1 MALELRQ
8 QLKLSQQL
16 IMTPQL
22 QMAIKLLQ
30 LSRLEMV
37 DMISQELENNPALEE
52 FQDVADDNIA
62 QKQSEISE
70 PEIDTTVL
78 KEVRVEETI
87 QNDIDWSNYLDEYNT
102 PGRTNYETEKRDAP
116 VYETFIAGK
125 KSLKDHLL
133 WQLLMIL
140 PSDLEEKIGSLII
153 GNLNRDGYLEISV
166 EEIAETSGQPVQ
178 IVEYI
183 LKTLQTFDPIGVCA
197 RDLKECL
204 LIQAEHF
211 GLADSIVVEII
222 KNHIKHLEN
231 KNYKAICKALKI
243 SIKEVVTAVNIIRML
258 EPKPGREYSDEEPQY
273 ISPDIYVYQYED
285 EFIIMLNDDGM
296 PKLRI
301 NPYYKKAVS
310 RGEKIES
317 KTKDYLQ
324 DKMRSAAWL
333 IRSIHQRQKTIYKV
347 MESILKFQK
356 DFFEKGISHLKPMV
370 LRDVAQDIEMHEST
384 ISRVTTN
391 KYAYTPQGI
400 FELKYFFNSS
410 INRLHGEAIAS
421 TSVQDKIRKLIET
434 EDARRPYSDD
444 KIAKL
449 LKEANIDIARRTVAK
464 YREMLGVLSSNKRKQ
479 Y

>member
-62 QKQSEISE
+62 QKPSEISE

-78 KEVRVEETI
+78 KEVRVEENI

-421 TSVQDKIRKLIET
+421 TSVQDKIRKIIET